1 MSDPISEAALP
12 PSAAP
17 CGRAGGATEDQ
28 RCEQRPMWPDR
39 RLIDLLGIEHPL
51 VLAPMAGLGT
61 VELAASVC
69 AGGGLGSLGCVG
81 LSPERVVQAVDKLR
95 TLTGKPI
102 NTNFFCH
109 GAART
114 DGAREANWRDRLAP
128 YYREFGLDLPPAAG
142 QSEILPFDDGLCR
155 AVEEVKPEVVS
166 FHFGLPEPTL
176 LARVIAAGCRVM
188 SSATTVAEARWLEAH
203 GADVIIAQGCEAGGH
218 RGMFLAN
225 LEEEA
230 ASQPSTLALVPQIA
244 DAVGVPVV
252 AAGGI
257 ADGRGIAAAFALG
270 AAGVQIGTAYL
281 FCPEAA
287 VSPLYRERLRQA
299 RADTT
304 VVTDVFTGRPAR
316 ALCNRL
322 TRELGPSHAMTP
334 DFPLPML
341 ALAPLRRKAEE
352 RGGGEFSPHWAG
364 QAASLGREMPAE
376 ALTRAL
382 AEAALE
388 RFRQLADTSLNGMCS
403 RRRLV

>member
-1 MSDPISEAALP
+1 
-12 PSAAP
+12 
-17 CGRAGGATEDQ
+17 
-28 RCEQRPMWPDR
+28 MWPDY
-39 RLIDLLGIEHPL
+39 RLIDLLRIEHPL

-109 GAART
+109 RAAQN
-114 DGAREANWRDRLAP
+114 DPAREADWRDRLAP
-128 YYREFGLDLPPAAG
+128 YYGEFELDLPPAVG
-142 QSEILPFDDGLCR
+142 QSEILPFDDAVCS
-155 AVEEVKPEVVS
+155 AVEQVKPEVVS
-166 FHFGLPEPTL
+166 FHFGLPEPVL
-176 LARVIAAGCRVM
+176 LARVKAAGCRVM
-188 SSATTVAEARWLEAH
+188 ASATTVAEARWLEAH
-203 GADVIIAQGCEAGGH
+203 GADVIIAQGYEAGGH
-218 RGMFLAN
+218 RGMFLTAN
-225 LEEEA
+225 LQEEA
-230 ASQPSTLALVPQIA
+230 ASQPGTLALVPQIA

-287 VSPLYRERLRQA
+287 VSSLYREALRQA

-304 VVTDVFTGRPAR
+304 IVTDVFSGRPAR

-322 TRELGPSHAMTP
+322 PRELGLFHGMTP
-334 DFPLPML
+334 DFPMPML
-341 ALAPLRRKAEE
+341 TLAPLRRKAE
-352 RGGGEFSPHWAG
+352 RQGSREFSPYWAG
-364 QAASLGREMPAE
+364 QAAPLGREMPAE

-388 RFRQLADTSLNGMCS
+388 RFRQIAGTAVNGARS
-403 RRRLV
+403 ARGPV

>member
-1 MSDPISEAALP
+1 MSDSISEAVP
-12 PSAAP
+12 PPATP
-17 CGRAGGATEDQ
+17 AGGHAVGCDQ
-28 RCEQRPMWPDR
+28 KPMWPDR

-95 TLTGKPI
+95 TSTGKPI

-109 GAART
+109 GATRA
-114 DGAREANWRDRLAP
+114 DHAREANWRDRLAP
-128 YYREFGLDLPPAAG
+128 YYREFGLDLSLASG
-142 QSEILPFDDGLCR
+142 QSEILPFDDALCR
-155 AVEEVKPEVVS
+155 VVEQVRPEVVS
-166 FHFGLPEPTL
+166 FHFGLPEPAL
-176 LARVIAAGCRVM
+176 LARVKAAGCRVM
-188 SSATTVAEARWLEAH
+188 ASATTVAEARWLEAH
-203 GADVIIAQGCEAGGH
+203 GADVIIAQGYEAGGH
-218 RGMFLAN
+218 RGMFLTDLA
-225 LEEEA
+225 EA
-230 ASQPSTLALVPQIA
+230 ASQPGTLALVPQIA
-244 DAVGVPVV
+244 DAVSVPIV

-287 VSPLYRERLRQA
+287 VSPLYREALRQA

-322 TRELGPSHAMTP
+322 TRELSPSRGMTP

-341 ALAPLRRKAEE
+341 ALAPLRRRAEQLGS
-352 RGGGEFSPHWAG
+352 REFSPHWAG
-364 QAASLGREMPAE
+364 QAAPLGREMSAE

-388 RFRQLADTSLNGMCS
+388 RFRQLADTSRDGVCS
-403 RRRLV
+403 PRALV

>member
-1 MSDPISEAALP
+1 MSHSN
-12 PSAAP
+12 
-17 CGRAGGATEDQ
+17 
-28 RCEQRPMWPDR
+28 PMWPDR

-81 LSPERVVQAVDKLR
+81 LQPETVIQAVDKLR
-95 TLTGKPI
+95 ALTGKPI

-109 GAART
+109 SAARA
-114 DGAREANWRDRLAP
+114 DPVREANWRDRLAP
-128 YYREFGLDLPPAAG
+128 YYNEFSLDLPLAAG
-142 QSEILPFDDGLCR
+142 QSEILPFDDALCR
-155 AVEEVKPEVVS
+155 VVEQVKPEIVS
-166 FHFGLPEPTL
+166 FHFGLPEPAL
-176 LARVIAAGCRVM
+176 LARVKAAGCRVM
-188 SSATTVAEARWLEAH
+188 ASATTVAEARWLEAR

-218 RGMFLAN
+218 RGMFLAAN

-244 DAVGVPVV
+244 DAVGVPVI

-287 VSPLYRERLRQA
+287 ISPLYRDALRQA
-299 RADTT
+299 RADAT
-304 VVTDVFTGRPAR
+304 VVTDVFSGRPAR
-316 ALCNRL
+316 ALSNRL
-322 TRELGPSHAMTP
+322 TRELRPLHGMTP
-334 DFPLPML
+334 DFPTPML
-341 ALAPLRRKAEE
+341 ALAPLRRKAEQQGS
-352 RGGGEFSPHWAG
+352 REFSPHWAG
-364 QAASLGREMPAE
+364 QAAPLGREMPAE

-382 AEAALE
+382 AEATLK
-388 RFRQLADTSLNGMCS
+388 RFRQLAG
-403 RRRLV
+403 

>member
-1 MSDPISEAALP
+1 MSDSISKAVQE
-12 PSAAP
+12 P
-17 CGRAGGATEDQ
+17 CTPGHAVGAVVSQWPEKK
-28 RCEQRPMWPDR
+28 PMWPNH
-39 RLIDLLGIEHPL
+39 RLVDLLGIEHPL

-61 VELAASVC
+61 VELAAAVC

-81 LSPERVVQAVDKLR
+81 LRPERVMQAIDKLR

-109 GAART
+109 GAARA
-114 DGAREANWRDRLAP
+114 DPAREANWRDQLTP
-128 YYREFGLDLPPAAG
+128 YYKEFGLDLSHSTG
-142 QSEILPFDDGLCR
+142 QSEILPFNDALCR
-155 AVEEVKPEVVS
+155 VVEQVKPEVVS
-166 FHFGLPEPTL
+166 FHFGLPEPAL
-176 LARVIAAGCRVM
+176 LARVKVAGCRVM
-188 SSATTVAEARWLEAH
+188 ASATTVVEASWLEAR

-218 RGMFLAN
+218 RGMFLAAN
-225 LEEEA
+225 LAEEA

-287 VSPLYRERLRQA
+287 ISPLYRDALRQA

-304 VVTDVFTGRPAR
+304 VLTDVFTGRPAR
-316 ALCNRL
+316 AFSNRL
-322 TRELGPSHAMTP
+322 TRELGPLRGVAP
-334 DFPLPML
+334 DFPTAML
-341 ALAPLRRKAEE
+341 ALAPLRRKAEQQGS
-352 RGGGEFSPHWAG
+352 REFSPHWAG
-364 QAASLGREMPAE
+364 QAAPLGKEMPAE

-382 AEAALE
+382 AESALE
-388 RFRQLADTSLNGMCS
+388 RFRQLAG
-403 RRRLV
+403 